1 MSGTALTMISPST
14 VSPTRSTPCV
24 DGCCGPRLMN
34 IWSVL
39 SLPTVSLSGWTG
51 ASFII
56 AVLDVGVV
64 LAQGMALQ
72 EVGGQDLG
80 QVRMALVG
88 HAEQV
93 EDLALLPVG
102 GLEEPR
108 QRRGRRRVARRLE
121 AYDHP
126 GLVLDRD
133 ER

>member
-14 VSPTRSTPCV
+14 VNPTRSTPCV

-51 ASFII
+51 ALFIV

-64 LAQGMALQ
+64 LAQRVSLQ

-80 QVRMALVG
+80 QVRMSLVG

-102 GLEEPR
+102 RLEQAG
-108 QRRGRRRVARRLE
+108 QRRRGGGVARGLQ
-121 AYDHP
+121 ADDHA
-126 GLVLDRD
+126 GLVLERD